1 MNAGERSGYQAGYPG
16 GASAARPVTPA
27 VRPAQGQEPAG
38 PSVAARPAYNNAT
51 VRQNPAPPGHLEDW
65 LNQHKNV
72 PVQNQEQ
79 MLRSNPNFGRL
90 PAADQ
95 QKLVQQLRQVNQMP
109 EEQRQRRLER
119 AEVIEHM
126 SPQERSQLRA
136 SSQRLGSLPP
146 DRQTAVKRAFQDLRS
161 VPVDQ
166 RATVLNSARYQGTFT
181 PEERGMLSD
190 LLKAEP
196 YEASR

>member
-1 MNAGERSGYQAGYPG
+1 
-16 GASAARPVTPA
+16 
-27 VRPAQGQEPAG
+27 
-38 PSVAARPAYNNAT
+38 
-51 VRQNPAPPGHLEDW
+51 
-65 LNQHKNV
+65 
-72 PVQNQEQ
+72 
-79 MLRSNPNFGRL
+79 
-90 PAADQ
+90 
-95 QKLVQQLRQVNQMP
+95 
-109 EEQRQRRLER
+109 
-119 AEVIEHM
+119 M